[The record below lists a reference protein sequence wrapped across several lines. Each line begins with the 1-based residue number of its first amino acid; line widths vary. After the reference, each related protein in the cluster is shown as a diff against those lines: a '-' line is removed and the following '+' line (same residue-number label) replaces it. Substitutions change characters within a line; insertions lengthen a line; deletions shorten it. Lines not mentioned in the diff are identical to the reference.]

1 MLRVNAQ
8 FKDPPFPSPTHK
20 KSKCPSTC
28 AEMSS
33 IKAHSAYPAATSEFY
48 LNVLYILSK
57 LLCLYAM
64 SLIPLLPLV
73 FLVSLILPNRLLN
86 FQKKFLAFIY
96 F

>member
-1 MLRVNAQ
+1 MLRVKAQ
-8 FKDPPFPSPTHK
+8 FKDPPFPSPTHR

-33 IKAHSAYPAATSEFY
+33 IKAHSAYPAATSYFFGEFY

-57 LLCLYAM
+57 LVCLHAT

-86 FQKKFLAFIY
+86 F
-96 F
+96 